1 MRAIARF
8 GADSKP
14 AEDVTNLTTYRML
27 QFGARRRT
35 DYNYLYMSI
44 FGSGGF

>member
-14 AEDVTNLTTYRML
+14 TEDVTNLTAYRML
-27 QFGARRRT
+27 SFGAGRRT
-35 DYNYLYMSI
+35 DYNYLYMSV